1 MTADFIGPHEGQEL
15 QLMLRGV
22 KPLSMFVETI
32 PAEFDTF
39 PERDFDDA
47 VSKGGLVKNVS
58 I

>member
-1 MTADFIGPHEGQEL
+1 
-15 QLMLRGV
+15 MLRGV